1 MERMYTINEICKE
14 LSVARRTVHHWIATK
29 ELKAFHLGGKRLTR
43 VWEQDL
49 GKFIQRGGQHDRLK
63 PKKLGRG
70 AAKDGR
76 PAPGGRRTAN
86 R

>member
-49 GKFIQRGGQHDRLK
+49 GKFIQRGGAHGQLKGNGAGADHREKVRL
-63 PKKLGRG
+63 R
-70 AAKDGR
+70 R
-76 PAPGGRRTAN
+76 GRR
-86 R
+86 